1 MDDVSAKSKTGR
13 RIARSVVAGICG
25 FAAAL
30 ALALLTLRAGV
41 FVPIWFTVAVVYL
54 LPLPVACGL
63 AVGFVSPKKVIA
75 WAPLWSCILAV
86 LISAVVCGAR
96 AFSALSLSTMIAVT
110 AAGAVVAAASGYA
123 GQLAAE
129 RGHVGKT
136 VLALLVI
143 CAVMSGVGYALMQK
157 QQRDFL
163 ASGKAQVLLE
173 LDRDYFALPKGMQ
186 WSCRRQIA
194 TGSYVLTSRLNQRLM
209 RVYTHPDATA
219 LRYVAYDLPGGRTHL
234 PTKEDARRYLKAMGV
249 RDPFLAGLANGN
261 GYWRSVLRDTRLTV
275 WPDGRVRFDSVPPRI
290 PDSIPK
296 GER

>member
-13 RIARSVVAGICG
+13 RIARNVVAGLCG
-25 FAAAL
+25 FVAAL
-30 ALALLTLRAGV
+30 ALALLTLRVGV
-41 FVPIWFTVAVVYL
+41 FVPMWFSVAVVYL

-86 LISAVVCGAR
+86 LISAVACGAR
-96 AFSALSLSTMIAVT
+96 AFSALSLSTMIAFT

-129 RGHVGKT
+129 RGHVAKS

-143 CAVMSGVGYALMQK
+143 CAVMGSVGYLLMQNR
-157 QQRDFL
+157 QQDFL
-163 ASGKAQVLLE
+163 AKGKAQVLLE
-173 LDRDYFALPKGMQ
+173 LDRDYFALPKGMR

-194 TGSYVLTSRLNQRLM
+194 TGSYVLTSWLNHRAM
-209 RVYTHPDATA
+209 RVYTRPDATA
-219 LRYVAYDLPGGRTHL
+219 LRYVAYELPGGRVHL

-249 RDPFLAGLANGN
+249 RDPFLAGLATGN
-261 GYWRSVLRDTRLTV
+261 GYWRSVLRDARLTV

-290 PDSIPK
+290 PDSTPES
-296 GER
+296 GR